1 MVLPLLALTWMS
13 AVLAVTDR
21 RSALFQIL
29 FAVFDSLEGFVIVMV
44 HCVLRREVGAG
55 AGRGRGGPRGGAAAL
70 AFSGPLQRW
79 PGQALAQLRPA
90 AGGQVAGIRAASPI
104 LEGPR
109 CGKTCIS
116 PSVALAR
123 PQGHWESSEAERRV
137 TRGPPVGGAGHRR
150 ARTPTGHGG
159 GRGRVDSVSFWNLPE
174 CGGQRDEGYAKAH
187 RPGRMRRTG
196 EGPGQQAH
204 TPGPGELWDGTPG
217 PRGRAR
223 VGLLILHLFGEQLR
237 LPLSGQQC
245 PLWAPARGFP
255 AQGGHRPGGARAI
268 EGADA
273 ALRTSQ
279 EKDVY

>member
-1 MVLPLLALTWMS
+1 MLPLLALTWMS

-150 ARTPTGHGG
+150 ARAPRGHGG

-174 CGGQRDEGYAKAH
+174 CGGQRDEGCAKAH

-204 TPGPGELWDGTPG
+204 TLGARRAL
-217 PRGRAR
+217 GRD
-223 VGLLILHLFGEQLR
+223 
-237 LPLSGQQC
+237 P
-245 PLWAPARGFP
+245 WAPREGQSGAADSPSVRGAASAP
-255 AQGGHRPGGARAI
+255 PEWAAVPPLGPCQGLPCPGWAQAWGCPRH
-268 EGADA
+268 
-273 ALRTSQ
+273 
-279 EKDVY
+279 